1 LGLGL
6 FEPVDDYRADRPG
19 SHPELLDWLAYD
31 FMQHGYDL
39 KHTVRL
45 ILTSRTYQLKY
56 DPALEDHFD
65 IGKPSVP
72 RYFRSPALRRL
83 TAEELLDSLQVAALQ
98 KLNPAERL
106 YKQASSTDL
115 TRALG
120 RPAARN
126 EVSTGRPE
134 DVAVVQSLE
143 LLNGQEFHDRVYNA
157 QILKET
163 PTVDRLYWRFSAV
176 RQHPKKSTAGQ
187 EFLKNNPAPE
197 GWGDMLWAMSASPGF
212 AYVTESNQCH

>member
-1 LGLGL
+1 
-6 FEPVDDYRADRPG
+6 
-19 SHPELLDWLAYD
+19 
-31 FMQHGYDL
+31 M
-39 KHTVRL
+39 
-45 ILTSRTYQLKY
+45 
-56 DPALEDHFD
+56 
-65 IGKPSVP
+65 
-72 RYFRSPALRRL
+72 
-83 TAEELLDSLQVAALQ
+83 AALQ
-98 KLNPAERL
+98 KLNPTERL
-106 YKQASSTDL
+106 YKQPSSTDL

-163 PTVDRLYWRFSAV
+163 PTVERLYWAVFSRPPA
-176 RQHPKKSTAGQ
+176 PEEINSGQ

-197 GWGDMLWAMSASPGF
+197 GWGDMLWAMFASPGF
-212 AYVTESNQCH
+212 AYVN